1 MPSSDTMIGRTFDK
15 RYVIKRK
22 LGSGGMAVVYLA
34 EDQELGRPVALKLLD
49 DRHASDEQF
58 VERFRREAQSAAG
71 LNHPNIVSIFDRGH
85 AAGTY
90 YIAMEYLDGR
100 TLKELLVRNGPTPVP
115 IAIDYARQILGA
127 LSFAHRNG
135 IVHRDIK
142 PHNIIVGS
150 DGRLK
155 VTDFGIARSGAS
167 QMTEAGSI
175 VGTAQYLSPEQ
186 ARGAPVDPRSD
197 LYSLGIVL
205 YEMLTGSVPFTGDT
219 PVEIA
224 MKHLSQV
231 PEPPSTL
238 RPDVPHDLDAV
249 VMRSLAKAPEQRYDS
264 AEEMDADL
272 ARVARG
278 VSVSR
283 ETEDAMTQVLSGA
296 GVATAQ
302 TMVQRPRTAVAPPP
316 VPPVYRSPGYYDYEE
331 PPGRRSIWP
340 WVLAVG
346 LILAGAA
353 GGWFLYTKIQDQLNN
368 NKPVAVPDVMLMARS
383 LAVQKIQEAGL
394 NPVVITA
401 TSDTVAKGQVSG
413 QNPGGGSKV
422 GKGSTIALTVSS
434 GKPLALV
441 PNVVGLDA
449 TSAVASLAQLGLN
462 PKITRIYSG
471 AQQDTVT
478 AQQPHAGDRV
488 VKGTVVHI
496 NVSRGAKPVTVPDV
510 TTQPFANA
518 KSALNGQGFV
528 VARVDIQSDLPQ
540 GTVVAEDPPAG
551 TSVPSGSKI
560 TLSVSKGP
568 ATTQVP
574 DVTGQTQAAAEAIL
588 QRRGPDPRGDLRPR
602 HRSEPGRDRAVHR
615 PGAGLGREVGRG
627 RDDSR
632 RPVPE
637 RSPGHGHH
645 DDSDDDHDGRHPR
658 DEPPDRRHPR
668 RPLER
673 EPDLDRLGGERDR
686 GARAGRER
694 GRQRADRPL
703 RRLDARARPP
713 DAGTWFGDRTGF
725 RAPRAPAGHARWRP
739 RSPTSTSSSRCCTG
753 RSARTG
759 RCRACSS
766 SPMFPTSERACS
778 ARRSAWTRTCSR
790 RCCATAAFRSRR
802 TSRCALGD
810 EAQNPFGYPVFVKPA
825 RLGSSVGITKA
836 HDDDELRRGVA
847 LAFEHDEK
855 VLVERFVSGIE
866 VEVGVLGNQRPIA
879 SLPGEI
885 VVTHNEWY
893 DYEAKYDEG
902 EMDLI
907 VPARLTDEQ
916 LERAQELAV
925 RAFVATDCEGMAR
938 ADMFVRDDGEVLVN
952 ELNTIPGF
960 TATSVYARLFE
971 ASGIGYAEL
980 LQRLADLAVERFER
994 RRQLRF

>member
-1 MPSSDTMIGRTFDK
+1 MTSTDTMIGRTFDR

-22 LGSGGMAVVYLA
+22 LGSGGMAIVYLA
-34 EDQELGRPVALKLLD
+34 EDQELGRLIALKLLD

-142 PHNIIVGS
+142 PHNIIVGT

-205 YEMLTGSVPFTGDT
+205 YEMLTGTVPFTGDT

-231 PEPPSTL
+231 PELPSTL

-249 VMRSLAKAPEQRYDS
+249 VMRALSKAPEQRYES

-296 GVATAQ
+296 GATGAQ
-302 TMVQRPRTAVAPPP
+302 TLVQRPRTTVAPPP
-316 VPPVYRSPGYYDYEE
+316 VPPAYRAPGYYAYEE

-340 WVLAVG
+340 WLLAVG

-353 GGWFLYTKIQDQLNN
+353 GGWFLYMKIQNQLND

-383 LAVQKIQEAGL
+383 LAVEKVREAGL
-394 NPVVITA
+394 TAHVIHA
-401 TSDTVAKGQVSG
+401 SSDTVATGQVSD

-422 GKGSTIALTVSS
+422 GKGSTILLTVST
-434 GKPLALV
+434 GKPKVQV
-441 PNVVGLDA
+441 PTVVGLDSN
-449 TSAVASLAQLGLN
+449 SAVAKLAQLGLD
-462 PKITRIYSG
+462 PKINRIYSSS
-471 AQQDTVT
+471 QVDTVT
-478 AQQPHAGDRV
+478 AQQPHAGDIV
-488 VKGTVVHI
+488 VTGTTVHI

-510 TTQPFANA
+510 TTQPYANA
-518 KSALNGQGFV
+518 KSALEGQGFAV
-528 VARVDIQSDLPQ
+528 GRVDIQSDFPQ

-551 TSVPSGSKI
+551 TSVPVGSKI

-568 ATTQVP
+568 ATTQIP
-574 DVTGQTQAAAEAIL
+574 DVTGQNQAAAEAIL
-588 QRRGPDPRGDLRPR
+588 
-602 HRSEPGRDRAVHR
+602 S
-615 PGAGLGREVGRG
+615 GAGLTPAVIY
-627 RDDSR
+627 D
-632 RPVPE
+632 PVTDP
-637 RSPGHGHH
+637 SQ
-645 DDSDDDHDGRHPR
+645 DGIVQSTDP
-658 DEPPDRRHPR
+658 
-668 RPLER
+668 
-673 EPDLDRLGGERDR
+673 
-686 GARAGRER
+686 
-694 GRQRADRPL
+694 
-703 RRLDARARPP
+703 
-713 DAGTWFGDRTGF
+713 
-725 RAPRAPAGHARWRP
+725 PAGSDA
-739 RSPTSTSSSRCCTG
+739 
-753 RSARTG
+753 
-759 RCRACSS
+759 
-766 SPMFPTSERACS
+766 
-778 ARRSAWTRTCSR
+778 
-790 RCCATAAFRSRR
+790 
-802 TSRCALGD
+802 
-810 EAQNPFGYPVFVKPA
+810 K
-825 RLGSSVGITKA
+825 
-836 HDDDELRRGVA
+836 
-847 LAFEHDEK
+847 
-855 VLVERFVSGIE
+855 SGE
-866 VEVGVLGNQRPIA
+866 
-879 SLPGEI
+879 
-885 VVTHNEWY
+885 VVTIHVGQLQN
-893 DYEAKYDEG
+893 A
-902 EMDLI
+902 
-907 VPARLTDEQ
+907 VPGVTTTPQ
-916 LERAQELAV
+916 
-925 RAFVATDCEGMAR
+925 TP
-938 ADMFVRDDGEVLVN
+938 
-952 ELNTIPGF
+952 TTPTTPTTTPTPG
-960 TATSVYARLFE
+960 
-971 ASGIGYAEL
+971 
-980 LQRLADLAVERFER
+980 
-994 RRQLRF
+994 

>member
-296 GVATAQ
+296 GVASAQ

-383 LAVQKIQEAGL
+383 LAVEKIQEAGL

-434 GKPLALV
+434 GKPVAVV

-496 NVSRGAKPVTVPDV
+496 NAPARREAGDGAGCDDPALRERQVRAQRSGIRRHPGRHPVGPRAGDRGRPGPAGRHVG
-510 TTQPFANA
+510 
-518 KSALNGQGFV
+518 ALGLEDHAVG
-528 VARVDIQSDLPQ
+528 LQ
-540 GTVVAEDPPAG
+540 GTGDHTGARRDRPDPGRRRGDP
-551 TSVPSGSKI
+551 
-560 TLSVSKGP
+560 
-568 ATTQVP
+568 
-574 DVTGQTQAAAEAIL
+574 
-588 QRRGPDPRGDLRPR
+588 QRRGPDPRGDLRHR
-602 HRSEPGRDRAVHR
+602 HRSEPGRHRAVDR
-615 PGAGLGREVGRG
+615 PGAGLGREIGRS

-637 RSPGHGHH
+637 RTRRHGHN
-645 DDSDDDHDGRHPR
+645 DNGDDDNDGHTAGMS
-658 DEPPDRRHPR
+658 RRIAVI
-668 RPLER
+668 
-673 EPDLDRLGGERDR
+673 LGGRSSENPISIASAASVIEALEQDGNEVVSVQIDRSGGWTLGPGRLTLEPGSGTEPGSRVPERLPGRVVASTLSDVDVVFPVLHGPFGEDGTVQGLLELANVPYVGAGVLGSALCMDKDVFKAVLRDR
-686 GARAGRER
+686 GVPVTENIT
-694 GRQRADRPL
+694 L
-703 RRLDARARPP
+703 R
-713 DAGTWFGDRTGF
+713 
-725 RAPRAPAGHARWRP
+725 
-739 RSPTSTSSSRCCTG
+739 
-753 RSARTG
+753 
-759 RCRACSS
+759 
-766 SPMFPTSERACS
+766 
-778 ARRSAWTRTCSR
+778 
-790 RCCATAAFRSRR
+790 
-802 TSRCALGD
+802 LGD
-810 EAQNPFGYPVFVKPA
+810 EAKNPFGYPVFVKPA

-836 HDDDELRRGVA
+836 HDDDELRCGVS

-925 RAFVATDCEGMAR
+925 RAFVATECEGMAR

-971 ASGIGYAEL
+971 ASGIGYGEL